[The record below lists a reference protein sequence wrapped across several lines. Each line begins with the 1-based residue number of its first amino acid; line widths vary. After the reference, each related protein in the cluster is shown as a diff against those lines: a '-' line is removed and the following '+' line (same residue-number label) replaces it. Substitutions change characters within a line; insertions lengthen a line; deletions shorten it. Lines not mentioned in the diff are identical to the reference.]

1 MQFECSQNEFVV
13 GETVNCSCS
22 SNKKSSSN
30 KWYRGNSSIPLNTG
44 ISEDG
49 AQLTIPVTTDIEGDM
64 YTCSVS
70 ISCWEWK
77 DTITVSVTGIHIAP

>member
-22 SNKKSSSN
+22 SNKESSSN
-30 KWYRGNSSIPLNTG
+30 KWYRGNSSIPL

-49 AQLTIPVTTDIEGDM
+49 AQLTIPVTTDIEGEI
-64 YTCSVS
+64 YTCSVF